1 MKHGTAVLMVAGVA
15 LWASVAVAQDGQEPS
30 SVPVALQGD
39 WAVPSEPSYDPQFK
53 GPDASVRI
61 TASNYVYRL
70 REMKGFQGAWDRD
83 TGESMTWVKDPDGV
97 NYCEQ
102 GRYLL
107 SVRTNTA
114 PWEIDLRREGK
125 DGQVIEKKGLC
136 IVQGDTLKLSIG
148 KLGKDRPTSFENL
161 PGGDEHTIIVAD
173 RTGKMEAT
181 PKPGDARL
189 VVYIARNAVAQNDV
203 FQLHIDSA
211 DKVYFAKIGE
221 PVKGITIL
229 QYDRNADRI
238 EIWDDVKGTSQ
249 WISRK

>member
-1 MKHGTAVLMVAGVA
+1 M
-15 LWASVAVAQDGQEPS
+15 WASVAVAQDGQEPG
-30 SVPVALQGD
+30 SVPLALQGD
-39 WAVPSEPSYDPQFK
+39 WAVPSEPSFDPQFK

-70 REMKGFQGAWDRD
+70 REMKGFQGAWDGD
-83 TGESMTWVKDPDGV
+83 TGESMTWVKDSDGV
-97 NYCEQ
+97 SYCEQ
-102 GRYLL
+102 ARYQL
-107 SVRTNTA
+107 SVRTNTV

-125 DGQVIEKKGLC
+125 DGKVMEKKGLC

-148 KLGKDRPTSFENL
+148 KPGKDRPTSFENL

-173 RTGKMEAT
+173 RMEKTEAA
-181 PKPGDARL
+181 KPGDMRP
-189 VVYIARNAVAQNDV
+189 VVYLARNTIADKDI
-203 FQLHIDSA
+203 FQLHIDGG

-221 PVKGITIL
+221 PVNGITIL